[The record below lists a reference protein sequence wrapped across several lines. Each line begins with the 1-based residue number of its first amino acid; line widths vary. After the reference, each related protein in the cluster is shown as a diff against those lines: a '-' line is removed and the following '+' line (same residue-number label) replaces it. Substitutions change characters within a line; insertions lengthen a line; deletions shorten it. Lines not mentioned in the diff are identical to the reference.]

1 MATAAPRLATSEG
14 SRRLARTFNPAM
26 SNTTNKLTTLILGKP
41 GGGKGTISNKII
53 QDFTPHF
60 HHLSTGDVLRQH
72 VREETEIG
80 KQAHEHMRAGGLV
93 PDELM
98 VRLLDDAKENVSN
111 EKGLLLDGFPRT
123 IEQAATLDK
132 SITVDLVI
140 NLDVPTETIV
150 ERISDRW
157 IHPPSCRIYSYSYN
171 PPKVEGKDD
180 VTGEP
185 LVQREDD
192 RPECVKSRLEAY
204 EKTTA
209 PLIDYYSERGILKNF
224 QGTQSDVI
232 YVGVKEWLKMKLI

>member
-1 MATAAPRLATSEG
+1 MMKPSSIMCNTLSPCARCSYIHPCSYCFFFCAGWLATCTCPSQQ
-14 SRRLARTFNPAM
+14 
-26 SNTTNKLTTLILGKP
+26 

-150 ERISDRW
+150 ERISDR
-157 IHPPSCRIYSYSYN
+157 
-171 PPKVEGKDD
+171 
-180 VTGEP
+180 
-185 LVQREDD
+185 
-192 RPECVKSRLEAY
+192 
-204 EKTTA
+204 
-209 PLIDYYSERGILKNF
+209 
-224 QGTQSDVI
+224 
-232 YVGVKEWLKMKLI
+232 